1 MLIAATGYALVNTA
15 LTEIKIARIAYTA
28 VIVLIGDRL
37 STVVAVNAECSHR
50 IALKGRDA

>member
-1 MLIAATGYALVNTA
+1 

-28 VIVLIGDRL
+28 VIMLIGDRL

-50 IALKGRDA
+50 IAMKGRDA